1 MLIVNNVVVIIFS
14 HLIKLYGEKS
24 PRVPVHWVL
33 SRAYIYIYNI
43 GRYVHRLG

>member
-24 PRVPVHWVL
+24 PRVPVGV
-33 SRAYIYIYNI
+33 AFPPT
-43 GRYVHRLG
+43 V